1 MDHRVQG
8 LRFILG
14 LGEEEKGL
22 RGRMRGIRYARRAGR
37 EHSNEQKGEESFR
50 AHVRILQGQKDRFID
65 VLVHEAFIFS
75 PWIFG
80 IVP

>member
-1 MDHRVQG
+1 
-8 LRFILG
+8 
-14 LGEEEKGL
+14 
-22 RGRMRGIRYARRAGR
+22 
-37 EHSNEQKGEESFR
+37 
-50 AHVRILQGQKDRFID
+50 VRILQGQKDRFID